1 VWSSFL
7 FGGKAL
13 KPWLYRLLTSLI
25 ILLALARKRVGNSL
39 GWEIRKD
46 RAEQNR
52 IYFDI
57 NIGFLLECCDCSLSH
72 KLKQGEGFI
81 DCIPERPRGY
91 DYSWR
96 CGQ

>member
-1 VWSSFL
+1 M
-7 FGGKAL
+7 

-25 ILLALARKRVGNSL
+25 ILLGRARFKMGNSL

-46 RAEQNR
+46 RAEQNQ
-52 IYFDI
+52 IHFDI
-57 NIGFLLECCDCSLSH
+57 NLGFLLECCDCGLSH
-72 KLKQGEGFI
+72 KLQQRQGFI

-96 CGQ
+96 FGQ